1 MLCLLSCRLSWDLEV
16 ERVYPKLSSMG
27 FIMCVSGAD
36 RVVWVMTG
44 VKGTT
49 GVCWGMAE
57 VDATVDIVN
66 G

>member
-16 ERVYPKLSSMG
+16 ERLYPKFSSIG
-27 FIMCVSGAD
+27 FMVCVSGAD

-44 VKGTT
+44 VKGLTE
-49 GVCWGMAE
+49 VCWGITE
-57 VDATVDIVN
+57 VEAGVDIVN